1 MSTEGGDIG
10 RGERLVGSQGWVVE
24 RFQVDYNGNI
34 ERSSREGG
42 SVVHVAFAL
51 PWPWLSTHYLRLR
64 LEPTGSG
71 YTYILRR
78 TLDMHE

>member
-1 MSTEGGDIG
+1 
-10 RGERLVGSQGWVVE
+10 VGSLGWVVE

-51 PWPWLSTHYLRLR
+51 PWPWLSTHYGCGWSQLGPVIHTYCEEPSTCMNNLFAPQVPRRRL
-64 LEPTGSG
+64 SG
-71 YTYILRR
+71 
-78 TLDMHE
+78 